1 MSKRVLAISLVM
13 VLSVTLV
20 LTSGCEFLSRVMPG
34 KDEFQLSID
43 KMENYRSEIENEC
56 NGLPEGDVKRTECSN
71 FLEKSETFMQDIQ
84 SLRQAVKYEDL
95 EEINSML
102 EKSKTSYQEV
112 SDSQNKIGSEKGRL
126 FMTEADKS
134 FRVVISEIKTL
145 TEGITESKQNL
156 QNERDEKKGEQKSL
170 ADTNVEL
177 QQSCSEMERQLGPL
191 ESDKRDKVK
200 DAVGHLALWIVPAFV
215 VGFGILI
222 PWYRKFANEE
232 EYWGFYT
239 KKTSRTSPVFIMMC
253 VCIAALLL
261 LIAYLVVEG
270 YLGAIL

>member
-1 MSKRVLAISLVM
+1 MSKRALAISLVM

-20 LTSGCEFLSRVMPG
+20 LTSGCEFLSRVMLG

-95 EEINSML
+95 GEINSTL

-112 SDSQNKIGSEKGRL
+112 SDSQNKIEIEKVGL
-126 FMTEADKS
+126 FMTAADKS

-156 QNERDEKKGEQKSL
+156 QNERDEKKGEQGSL

-191 ESDKRDKVK
+191 ESDKRDKIK
-200 DAVGHLALWIVPAFV
+200 DAVGHLALWVVPAFV

-239 KKTSRTSPVFIMMC
+239 KKTSRMSPVLIMMC
-253 VCIAALLL
+253 VCIAALLI